1 MVLKSLLSVPTYGFL
16 FLLSCSHLPFLLLAP
31 QLCPRA
37 LAVPCASG
45 PSWLWMVPVEGPSGC
60 LVCRE
65 VQVTEWLL
73 SLWLGNRASHTVL
86 SRECRRLAKGLSGTH
101 PAEELCVMQ
110 AWCCSWASH
119 NHLNAV
125 HSQIANFSLLGI
137 PWLMAA
143 RSSLCTTGAGTASTA
158 IPEPGI
164 HTFSWKPFCS
174 VELLSLKLS
183 T

>member
-1 MVLKSLLSVPTYGFL
+1 MAFYFCSLVAIC
-16 FLLSCSHLPFLLLAP
+16 LSCCWPHSSAPGPWLSPVPLAP
-31 QLCPRA
+31 LGCGW
-37 LAVPCASG
+37 C
-45 PSWLWMVPVEGPSGC
+45 LWRVPVAAWFAGRCRWPNGC
-60 LVCRE
+60 CLCG
-65 VQVTEWLL
+65 
-73 SLWLGNRASHTVL
+73 SVL